1 MKYSK
6 FGFDLLKVGDSTE
19 PKNLTRVTAIARAWR
34 YNKKNGVIIEANGRD
49 GAMVFTRK
57 K

>member
-6 FGFDLLKVGDSTE
+6 FGFDLLNVGDSTE
-19 PKNLTRVTAIARAWR
+19 PKDMPRVTAIARAWR
-34 YNKKNGVIIEANGRD
+34 YNKKNDVIIEANGRD